1 MEHLGDQACC
11 RNEGMCA
18 CFDRLAVP
26 AAFHLYTRIIMSGTL
41 VPPVLVLD
49 GAQKSS
55 RTRTRG
61 QVEAEKE
68 EIVCAVWSV
77 YMYCKGAGRAEL
89 YVRI

>member
-1 MEHLGDQACC
+1 
-11 RNEGMCA
+11 MCA

-26 AAFHLYTRIIMSGTL
+26 AAFHLYTRMIVSGTL
-41 VPPVLVLD
+41 VPPELVLD
-49 GAQKSS
+49 NTSRSS
-55 RTRTRG
+55 RTQTRG

-68 EIVCAVWSV
+68 EIVCAVWSL